1 MSEISNNSLETMI
14 LLATDLSFVIVL
26 CNEINPF
33 NLEKISIQ
41 CLFSR
46 RFIFIYF
53 LRSYAIDCEIKSRLM
68 TTNIDIIKSIFK
80 RNDTQVYNLILD
92 FFYKN
97 IIAHDLF
104 LFAHWM

>member
-1 MSEISNNSLETMI
+1 MI

-92 FFYKN
+92 FVIFSTRILSHMTCFYL
-97 IIAHDLF
+97 HTGCSDDF
-104 LFAHWM
+104 TV